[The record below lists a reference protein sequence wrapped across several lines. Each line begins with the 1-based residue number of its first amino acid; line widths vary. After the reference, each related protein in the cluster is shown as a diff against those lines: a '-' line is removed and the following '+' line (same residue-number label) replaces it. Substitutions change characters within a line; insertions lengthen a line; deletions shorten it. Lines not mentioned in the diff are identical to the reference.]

1 MKGLQLLPYKRKIKG
16 KTNYR
21 KRLILLKSRK
31 VRLVVRRALNNILL
45 QVVQYLPDGDKI
57 IVSVHSSSLKK
68 FGWDLHRGNIP
79 AAYLSGLLCGKLA
92 KEKKIDDAVV
102 DIGLYKSVR
111 GSVQYAAVKGV
122 IDSGLMISCSEKMFS
137 DPKKIN
143 GEGMDKNIAKKFEEV
158 KNKIIG
164 GKK

>member
-1 MKGLQLLPYKRKIKG
+1 MKRLQLLPYKRKIKG

-31 VRLVVRRALNNILL
+31 ARLVVRRALNNILL
-45 QVVQYLPDGDKI
+45 QIVQHLPDGDKV
-57 IVSVHSSSLKK
+57 IVSIHSSSLKK
-68 FGWDLHRGNIP
+68 FGWDLHRGNIS

-92 KEKKIDDAVV
+92 KEKKIDDAVA

-122 IDSGLMISCSEKMFS
+122 IDSGLKISCSEEMFP
-137 DPKKIN
+137 DPKKISS
-143 GEGMDKNIAKKFEEV
+143 GTDKSIAKKFEEV